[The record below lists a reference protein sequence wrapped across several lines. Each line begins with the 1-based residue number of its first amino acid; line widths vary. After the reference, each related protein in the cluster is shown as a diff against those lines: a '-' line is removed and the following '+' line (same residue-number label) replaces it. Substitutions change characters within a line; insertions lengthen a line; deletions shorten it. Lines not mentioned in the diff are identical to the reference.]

1 VIGGLRADAQLS
13 ESGWVCHVIGF
24 VRHEPCGVERDRM
37 NSLIKLVALSSL

>member
-13 ESGWVCHVIGF
+13 ESGWVYHVIGF